1 MSKKLDTSNS
11 KNVPY
16 VLCIFLRREVSQLK
30 FYFLD
35 CLQSKTESNCNG
47 NAQDLDKVTKTKD
60 KSIISNGQDSQDG
73 DSKAPTPSSADDNES
88 TPTSSSEEPKKPIH
102 PSVASA
108 QVQLEMK
115 PLWEEFHE
123 LGTEMIVTKAGR

>member
-1 MSKKLDTSNS
+1 MFPTEYSYDVLSRSLTV
-11 KNVPY
+11 NVT
-16 VLCIFLRREVSQLK
+16 
-30 FYFLD
+30 FLD

-47 NAQDLDKVTKTKD
+47 NAQDLDKVPKAKD
-60 KSIISNGQDSQDG
+60 KNLSSSNGQDSHDS
-73 DSKAPTPSSADDNES
+73 DSKALTPPSVDDNES
-88 TPTSSSEEPKKPIH
+88 TPTSSSSNNAVEEPKKPIH
-102 PSVASA
+102 PAVASA